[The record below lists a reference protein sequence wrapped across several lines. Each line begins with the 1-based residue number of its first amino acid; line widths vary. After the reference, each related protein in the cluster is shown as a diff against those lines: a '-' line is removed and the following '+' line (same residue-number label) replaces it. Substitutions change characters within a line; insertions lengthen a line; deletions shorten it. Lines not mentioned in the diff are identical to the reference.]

1 MKFSFTLICLGFV
14 LLPDFCWSQNALP
27 PQIRIR
33 QTMDGLSAAGG
44 ISRSDLLYGI
54 DTDPGR
60 VLGDYYLDT
69 KWNPSSMLM
78 YGSEKIIEGYP
89 VKYDIEGNAIEVKV
103 GKQVKL
109 IKVSQIESLIWYDS
123 VTMVP
128 RAFVNAKEYT
138 EEGIELSGLLE
149 VLVDGNIP
157 LIKRTTIW
165 VKRPDY
171 VVAFDV
177 GSKDTQI
184 NKREVFYY
192 SKGKELFEIKKK
204 KQLIELF
211 GDKGDKVNRF
221 IKVNQ
226 LNIKE
231 QRGLVNAFLHYNSL
245 ISKE

>member
-1 MKFSFTLICLGFV
+1 MKFSLTLICLGFV
-14 LLPDFCWSQNALP
+14 LLPDFSWGQHALP

-69 KWNPSSMLM
+69 KWNPSSILM
-78 YGSEKIIEGYP
+78 YGSEKIVEGYP
-89 VKYDIEGNAIEVKV
+89 VKYDIEGNAIEVLV

-109 IKVSQIESLIWYDS
+109 VKVSQVESLVWYDS
-123 VTMVP
+123 VTMIP
-128 RAFVNAKEYT
+128 RAFVNAKEYS
-138 EEGIELSGLLE
+138 EGGLELSGLLE

-165 VKRPDY
+165 IKQPDY

-177 GSKDTQI
+177 GNKDTQI
-184 NKREVFYY
+184 NKREMFYY
-192 SKGKELFEIKKK
+192 AKGKEIFEINKK

-211 GDKGDKVNRF
+211 GDKGNEINRY

-226 LNIKE
+226 LNTKE
-231 QRGLVNAFLHYNSL
+231 QRGLEYTFLYYNSL
-245 ISKE
+245 VSKE